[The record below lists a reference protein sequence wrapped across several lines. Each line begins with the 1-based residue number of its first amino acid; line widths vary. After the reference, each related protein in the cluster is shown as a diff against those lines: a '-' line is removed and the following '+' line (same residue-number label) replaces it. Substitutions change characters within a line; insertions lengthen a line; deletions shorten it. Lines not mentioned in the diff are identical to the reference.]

1 MQRDTRVAV
10 VTGAN
15 RGMGLEACRQLA
27 QLGYHVVLT
36 SRDQR
41 RGEQATQSLVRQGLS
56 VTYHAL
62 EVTDPVSVK
71 QLQQTLE
78 TRFGSADVLI
88 NNAAVYPD
96 EGRSVLEVELELVH
110 ATLETNFFG
119 PLALCQALVPGMIRR
134 GYGRVVNV
142 SSGGG
147 QLATMGD
154 FAPSY
159 GVSKAALNALT
170 RMVADAARE
179 ANVLVN
185 SVDPGWVRTQM
196 GGPGAP
202 RSIKQGVETIV
213 WLATLPDG
221 GPTGGFF
228 HDRKPIPW

>member
-1 MQRDTRVAV
+1 MQRNTGVAV

-15 RGMGLEACRQLA
+15 RGMGLETCRQLA
-27 QLGYHVVLT
+27 QLGYHVVLA
-36 SRDQR
+36 SRDQA

-78 TRFGSADVLI
+78 ARFGGADMLI

-119 PLALCQALVPGMIRR
+119 PLALCQELVPGMIRR

-159 GVSKAALNALT
+159 AVSKAALNALT

-202 RSIKQGVETIV
+202 RSIEQGVETIV
-213 WLATLPDG
+213 WLATLPDR

-228 HDRKPIPW
+228 LDRKPIPW

>member
-1 MQRDTRVAV
+1 MQRNTGVAV

-15 RGMGLEACRQLA
+15 RGMGLETCRQLA
-27 QLGYHVVLT
+27 QLGYHVVLA
-36 SRDQR
+36 SRDQA

-78 TRFGSADVLI
+78 ARFGGADI
-88 NNAAVYPD
+88 
-96 EGRSVLEVELELVH
+96 
-110 ATLETNFFG
+110 FG

-159 GVSKAALNALT
+159 AVSKAALNALT

-202 RSIKQGVETIV
+202 RSIEQGVETIV
-213 WLATLPDG
+213 WLATLPDR

-228 HDRKPIPW
+228 LDRKPIPW

>member
-1 MQRDTRVAV
+1 M

-15 RGMGLEACRQLA
+15 RGMGLETCRQLA
-27 QLGYHVVLT
+27 QLGYHVVLA
-36 SRDQR
+36 SRDQA

-78 TRFGSADVLI
+78 ARFGGADMLI

-159 GVSKAALNALT
+159 AVSKAALNALT

-202 RSIKQGVETIV
+202 RSIEQGVETIV
-213 WLATLPDG
+213 WLATLPDR

-228 HDRKPIPW
+228 LDRKPIPW

>member
-15 RGMGLEACRQLA
+15 RGMGLEACQQLA

-78 TRFGSADVLI
+78 TRFGGADVLI

-96 EGRSVLEVELELVH
+96 EGRSILEVELELVH

-159 GVSKAALNALT
+159 AVSKAALNALT

>member
-78 TRFGSADVLI
+78 TRFGGADVLI

-159 GVSKAALNALT
+159 AVSKAALNALT

-228 HDRKPIPW
+228 HDRKSIPW

>member
-1 MQRDTRVAV
+1 MQRNTGVAV

-15 RGMGLEACRQLA
+15 RGMGLETCRQLA
-27 QLGYHVVLT
+27 QLGYHVVLA
-36 SRDQR
+36 SRDQA

-78 TRFGSADVLI
+78 ARFGGADMLI

-159 GVSKAALNALT
+159 AVSKAALNALT

-202 RSIKQGVETIV
+202 RSIEQGVETIV
-213 WLATLPDG
+213 WLATLPDR

-228 HDRKPIPW
+228 LDRKPIPW

>member
-78 TRFGSADVLI
+78 TRFGGADVLI

-159 GVSKAALNALT
+159 AVSKAALNALT

>member
-36 SRDQR
+36 SRDQA

-56 VTYHAL
+56 VTYQAL

-78 TRFGSADVLI
+78 TRFGGADVLI

-159 GVSKAALNALT
+159 AVSKAALNALT